1 MAVRDETDYLQML
14 RALLPPGPAW
24 SDELAPQVHRV
35 LAGLAPEFLRV
46 DVRARGLLD
55 EMDAATVRELVPD
68 WERVCALP
76 DECLGPAQSFEERQ
90 REVRNRLLGVGGQ
103 RIAYFESLARE
114 NGYPDARIEEH
125 RAPRYG
131 RSRFGAARFGT
142 WAQQYIW
149 TMHMGRRRSDG
160 RRWGVTVWGERFG
173 RNPNSGIECYIR
185 RHAPAHTLVIFDYE
199 V

>member
-1 MAVRDETDYLQML
+1 ML

-24 SDELAPQVHRV
+24 SREQAPQVHRV
-35 LAGLAPEFLRV
+35 LAALAPEFSRI
-46 DVRARGLLD
+46 DARARDLLD

-90 REVRNRLLGVGGQ
+90 REVRKRLLGVGGQ
-103 RIAYFESLARE
+103 RVAYFEDLARE
-114 NGYPDARIEEH
+114 NGYPDVWIEEH
-125 RAPRYG
+125 RAPRFG
-131 RSRFGAARFGT
+131 RARFGVSRFGT
-142 WAQQYIW
+142 WQQQYIW
-149 TMHMGRRRSDG
+149 TVHLGRRLAAG

-173 RNPNSGIECYIR
+173 RNPAEGIECLIR
-185 RHAPAHTLVIFDYE
+185 KHAPAQTLVLFDYE